1 MRVRFWG
8 VRGALAT
15 TEATSQGVGGNTP
28 CIEVRDE
35 HEALVVLDAGIGLY
49 WLGRSLLA
57 GPHGRGKGELTV
69 LLSHTHWDHIQG
81 FPFFV
86 PAYIPG
92 NTLSIWGGVTP
103 HLEDIL
109 EGQLNPVY
117 SPIVS
122 LTNMGATIQVRQL
135 EQQEG
140 DIAVGELRIRHARIH
155 NGSHDCVGY
164 RIQEGD
170 RSLCY
175 VAEVE
180 HKDGVLDPAVLELAR
195 GADILLHEAFYTNEE
210 LAAAASDGLGRAG
223 LAGPCAPG
231 PQGHSSFGQATEL
244 ALAAGAKRL
253 YYFYHHPDH
262 DDATI
267 DRAVAQERAR
277 VVERGAA
284 LEVDA
289 AREGTE
295 ITL

>member
-28 CIEVRDE
+28 CVEVRDD
-35 HEALVVLDAGIGLY
+35 HDALVVLDAGIGLY

-57 GPHGRGKGELTV
+57 GPHGRGKGEVTV

-86 PAYIPG
+86 PAYIAG
-92 NTLSIWGGVTP
+92 NTVSIWGGVTP
-103 HLEDIL
+103 HLESIL

-122 LTNMGATIQVRQL
+122 LANMGATIQVRQL
-135 EQQEG
+135 EHQEG
-140 DIAVGELRIRHARIH
+140 EIAVGDLRIRHARLH

-164 RIQEGD
+164 RIEEGG
-170 RSLCY
+170 RTLCY

-180 HKDGVLDPAVLELAR
+180 HKDGVLDPEVVDLAR
-195 GADILLHEAFYTNEE
+195 GADILLHEAYFTNEE
-210 LAAAASDGLGRAG
+210 LAEARAGRPRPG
-223 LAGPCAPG
+223 LAGPSAPS
-231 PQGHSSFGQATEL
+231 PQGHSSFEQATEL

-267 DRAVAQERAR
+267 DAAVARERAR
-277 VVERGAA
+277 VAERGAD
-284 LEVDA
+284 LVVDA

>member
-28 CIEVRDE
+28 CIEVRDDRE
-35 HEALVVLDAGIGLY
+35 SLVVLDAGIGLY

-57 GPHGRGKGELTV
+57 GPHGRGKGEVTI

-86 PAYIPG
+86 PAYIAG

-103 HLEDIL
+103 HLEAIL

-122 LTNMGATIQVRQL
+122 LSNMGATIQIRQL
-135 EQQEG
+135 EQEEG
-140 DIAVGELRIRHARIH
+140 DIVVGDLRIRHARIH

-164 RIQEGD
+164 RIEEGA

-175 VAEVE
+175 LAEVE
-180 HKDGVLDPAVLELAR
+180 HKDGVLDPEVLELAR
-195 GADILLHEAFYTNEE
+195 GADVLLHEAYFTNEE
-210 LAAAASDGLGRAG
+210 LALARAGRPRPG
-223 LAGPCAPG
+223 LAGPCAPA
-231 PQGHSSFGQATEL
+231 PQGHSSFEQATEL

-253 YYFYHHPDH
+253 FYYYHHPDR

-267 DRAVAQERAR
+267 EAAVARERAR
-277 VVERGAA
+277 VAERGAA
-284 LEVDA
+284 LVVDA

-295 ITL
+295 LSL

>member
-15 TEATSQGVGGNTP
+15 TEAASAGVGGNTP
-28 CIEVRDE
+28 CVEVRDE
-35 HEALVVLDAGIGLY
+35 HEGLVVLDAGIGMY

-57 GPHGRGKGELTV
+57 GPHGRGKGEVTI

-86 PAYIPG
+86 PCYIPG
-92 NTLSIWGGVTP
+92 NKVAIYGGVTP

-122 LTNMGATIQVRQL
+122 LTNMGAAIQVKQL
-135 EQQEG
+135 EHEAG
-140 DIAVGELRIRHARIH
+140 DLQVGDLRVRHTRVH
-155 NGSHDCVGY
+155 NGPHDCVGY
-164 RIQEGD
+164 RLEEGG

-175 VAEVE
+175 VAEVA
-180 HKDGVLDPAVLELAR
+180 HGPQFDPELLAFAR
-195 GADILLHEAFYTNEE
+195 GADLLVHESYYTDEE
-210 LAAAASDGLGRAG
+210 LAEGRMQS
-223 LAGPCAPG
+223 LAGDDAPRS
-231 PQGHSSFGQATEL
+231 QGHSSFGQATDF

-262 DDATI
+262 DDRVI
-267 DRAVAQERAR
+267 EQAVARERAR
-277 VVERGAA
+277 VAQRGAR
-284 LEVDA
+284 LELDT
-289 AREGTE
+289 AREGTD
-295 ITL
+295 IRL